1 MSKNL
6 SAKYYQE
13 NTKKTAK
20 KKKKNSYNIVEKVTD
35 ISQKMKNKNLLSI
48 EKTIIE

>member
-13 NTKKTAK
+13 NTKTAK